1 MKKWTYFLPAL
12 TFYLLIFLLSS
23 SHISVDLDIGHLD
36 KVGHFLEFGL
46 MGFLL
51 AIGFFNALSVSSS
64 TKFVLTLGSGLI
76 LAILDEFHQWFV
88 PFRNS
93 DLKDILA
100 DAAGLILGIL
110 VFRCLAGRKKP
121 AGSSAR

>member
-110 VFRCLAGRKKP
+110 VFRYLAGRKKP
-121 AGSSAR
+121 DGGSTR